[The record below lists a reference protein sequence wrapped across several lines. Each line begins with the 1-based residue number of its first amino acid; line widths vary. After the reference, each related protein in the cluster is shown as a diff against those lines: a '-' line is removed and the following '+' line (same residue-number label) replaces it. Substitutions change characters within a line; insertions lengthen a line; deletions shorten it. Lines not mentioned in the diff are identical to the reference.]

1 MDQNTGKCGRL
12 MWSLALILIGKD
24 LARNNLIVGS
34 LGMAKLREKR
44 STAEKAKAD
53 RKSRTNDLEG

>member
-1 MDQNTGKCGRL
+1 MGR
-12 MWSLALILIGKD
+12 D

-44 STAEKAKAD
+44 RTAEKAKAD
-53 RKSRTNDLEG
+53 KKSRMNDLEG